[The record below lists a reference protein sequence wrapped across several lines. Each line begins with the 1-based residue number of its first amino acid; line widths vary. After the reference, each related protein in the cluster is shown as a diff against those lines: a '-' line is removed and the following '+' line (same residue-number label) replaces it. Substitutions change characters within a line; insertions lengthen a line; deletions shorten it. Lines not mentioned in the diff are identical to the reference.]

1 MTLNSDSP
9 RGFSVSPRVALLS
22 ILCFWLVYFTVATVR
37 SFMIDW
43 GHQTE
48 MLAARSFVTIGS
60 MMATYI
66 VYLAMRPLS
75 GKSLAVNVTAVALLA
90 APAAIAYSSMNWMA
104 FRQVDKQI
112 AIEKARAEAQRSL
125 PTDQN
130 VAAAREQARL
140 AIAAARDAI
149 REATAQAKA
158 AADAKAEAQR
168 VADVARREL
177 GHRNAEIERRRKA
190 AEPTPSR
197 PSAPRDA
204 DQARREALGE
214 ADQARREALR
224 EAEATRRDALRD
236 AAEAQKEAYL
246 AQREAY
252 REAYSSYRDN
262 IREAREAAEEARRQ
276 GVDIDIDSILSSIP
290 APPKPPV
297 PPSFPNFGPGA
308 GTGRGSSSGTVAP
321 PPLPAPPAAAPT
333 KPAAR
338 PAPAASTA
346 PAAAPSVRMT
356 IDPAKIV
363 IPNPVLTDPTPGTV
377 MIQVGQAPDPHR
389 EKDLS
394 VVSQIAD
401 QALNGYF
408 FFAAWGA
415 LFLALTYAAAVR
427 AAEREAAGY
436 RAAARDAE
444 LRALRYQV
452 NPHFLFNT
460 LNSLST
466 LILKDHRDE
475 AEKMILNLSTF
486 FRTSLTADPTEDVML
501 SEEIRLQRLYLDIEA
516 IRFPERLIVE
526 ISVPQALTTACVP
539 CLILQPLVENAI
551 KYGVSR
557 AKRPVKVRIAARED
571 SHGLMLTVEDDG
583 DPLGDDTTHR
593 GTGVGLKNV
602 ADRLKAR
609 FGDEAGCRFGP
620 LADGGFG
627 VTIFMPL
634 IRNGS

>member
-1 MTLNSDSP
+1 MTLNTDGP
-9 RGFSVSPRVALLS
+9 RGSVVSPRVALLS

-37 SFMIDW
+37 SFVIDW

-48 MLAARSFVTIGS
+48 MLAARAFVTAGS
-60 MMATYI
+60 MVATYI
-66 VYLAMRPLS
+66 VYLAMRPLAA
-75 GKSLAVNVTAVALLA
+75 KSLAVNVTAVALLA

-112 AIEKARAEAQRSL
+112 AIEKAHAAEARRYS

-130 VAAAREQARL
+130 VAEAREQARE

-168 VADVARREL
+168 EADAARREVENK
-177 GHRNAEIERRRKA
+177 NAEIQRARKT
-190 AEPTPSR
+190 AE
-197 PSAPRDA
+197 
-204 DQARREALGE
+204 QALHQDRGTALRE

-224 EAEATRRDALRD
+224 EADAVRRDALRE
-236 AAEAQKEAYL
+236 AVQAQKEAYQ

-252 REAYSSYRDN
+252 REAYSTYREN
-262 IREAREAAEEARRQ
+262 IREARQAAEEARRQ
-276 GVDIDIDSILSSIP
+276 GVDIDIDNILSSIP
-290 APPKPPV
+290 APPRPPA
-297 PPSFPNFGPGA
+297 PPTLPNVASSAGA
-308 GTGRGSSSGTVAP
+308 GATGAGAGMTARPETT
-321 PPLPAPPAAAPT
+321 PLPAPTPPAPKAPAPT
-333 KPAAR
+333 K
-338 PAPAASTA
+338 
-346 PAAAPSVRMT
+346 SVQVK

-363 IPNPVLTDPTPGTV
+363 IPSPVLTDPGPGTV
-377 MIQVGQAPDPHR
+377 MIQVGPAPDR
-389 EKDLS
+389 YKEKELS
-394 VVSQIAD
+394 VISQIAD

-427 AAEREAAGY
+427 NAERAAAGY

-486 FRTSLTADPTEDVML
+486 FRTSLTADPTEDVVL
-501 SEEIRLQRLYLDIEA
+501 AEEIRLQRLYLDIEA
-516 IRFPERLIVE
+516 IRFPERLIVD
-526 ISVPQALTTACVP
+526 ISVPPALANACVP

-557 AKRPVKVRIAARED
+557 AKRPVTVRISARED
-571 SHGLMLTVEDDG
+571 SHGLVLSVEDDG
-583 DPLGDDTTHR
+583 DLLGDDAKLH

-602 ADRLKAR
+602 TDRLKAR
-609 FGDEAGCRFGP
+609 FGDDALCRYGP

-627 VTIFMPL
+627 ATLFMPL
-634 IRNGS
+634 IRNGA

>member
-1 MTLNSDSP
+1 MTLTNDSP
-9 RGFSVSPRVALLS
+9 RGCAVNPRVALLS

-37 SFMIDW
+37 SFVIDW

-48 MLAARSFVTIGS
+48 MLAARAFVTAGS
-60 MMATYI
+60 MIATYI

-112 AIEKARAEAQRSL
+112 AIEKARADAAKYL
-125 PTDQN
+125 PTDKN
-130 VAAAREQARL
+130 VIQARDEARK

-158 AADAKAEAQR
+158 ASDAKLEAQR
-168 VADVARREL
+168 EADAARREVEKK
-177 GHRNAEIERRRKA
+177 NAEIQRARTI
-190 AEPTPSR
+190 AEQALHQNKLTTSR
-197 PSAPRDA
+197 D
-204 DQARREALGE
+204 

-224 EAEATRRDALRD
+224 EADAARREALRE
-236 AAEAQKEAYL
+236 AAQAQKEAYQAQREAYL

-252 REAYSSYRDN
+252 REN
-262 IREAREAAEEARRQ
+262 IREARQAAEEARRH
-276 GVDIDIDSILSSIP
+276 GVDIDIDNILSSIP
-290 APPKPPV
+290 APPRPPAPPV
-297 PPSFPNFGPGA
+297 LPNIATGA
-308 GTGRGSSSGTVAP
+308 GASAVGTGAGAVARP
-321 PPLPAPPAAAPT
+321 DMPPPAGPTPPLPTAPKPT
-333 KPAAR
+333 KPAQ
-338 PAPAASTA
+338 
-346 PAAAPSVRMT
+346 VK

-363 IPNPVLTDPTPGTV
+363 IPSPVLTDPGPGTV
-377 MIQVGQAPDPHR
+377 MIQVGPAPDRHK
-389 EKDLS
+389 EKELS

-486 FRTSLTADPTEDVML
+486 FRTSLTADPTEDVVL
-501 SEEIRLQRLYLDIEA
+501 AEEIRLQRLYLDIEA
-516 IRFPERLIVE
+516 VRFPERLIVQ
-526 ISVPQALTTACVP
+526 VNVLPMLANACVP

-557 AKRPVKVRIAARED
+557 ARRPVTVRISARED
-571 SHGLMLTVEDDG
+571 SHGLVLSVEDDG
-583 DPLGDDTTHR
+583 DPLGDEAKPQ

-602 ADRLKAR
+602 TDRLKAR
-609 FGDEAGCRFGP
+609 FGDDALCRYGP

-627 VTIFMPL
+627 VTLFMPL
-634 IRNGS
+634 IRNGA